1 MILALAGAGYVL
13 GSMPVAWIVTKLTA
27 GRDLRE
33 LGSGNVGVMNVMV
46 SVSRWAG
53 AVVFTAEAAKGIIA
67 VALARLFGASEPAV
81 GVSVLA
87 AIAGTRWSIWLR
99 WRGGRG
105 NTLAMA
111 ALLVVSWMTLL
122 AAAVLWGTARVV
134 SGRSFIASR
143 VTLVLWPAA
152 FGLIQQSWWALAF
165 GAAISLLFLT
175 THRRE
180 SDDHLAIKARWPSLG
195 AFLASPPRKWWMK
208 GNVRSARSN
217 DETKS
222 GDSGGA

>member
-13 GSMPVAWIVTKLTA
+13 GSVPVAWIVTKLIT
-27 GRDLRE
+27 GRDVRE

-53 AVVFTAEAAKGIIA
+53 ALVFIAEAAKGFGA
-67 VALARLFGASEPAV
+67 VALPRLLGASEPEV

-111 ALLVVSWMTLL
+111 ALIVISWITLL
-122 AAAVLWGTARVV
+122 AIGLLWGATRLA
-134 SGRSFIASR
+134 SGRSFTASR

-152 FGLIQQSWWALAF
+152 FGLIEQSWWALAF

-180 SDDHLAIKARWPSLG
+180 TDDHLAIKGRWPSLG
-195 AFLASPPRKWWMK
+195 AFLASPPRGWW
-208 GNVRSARSN
+208 RRR
-217 DETKS
+217 
-222 GDSGGA
+222 